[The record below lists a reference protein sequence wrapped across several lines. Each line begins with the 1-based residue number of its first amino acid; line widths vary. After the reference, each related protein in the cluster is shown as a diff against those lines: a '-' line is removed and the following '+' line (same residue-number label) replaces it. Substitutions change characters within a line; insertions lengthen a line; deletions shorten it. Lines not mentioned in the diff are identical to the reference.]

1 MESLNQYTSKFN
13 EVVNSAVITDANGTV
28 IEDAFAKVVEELNTI
43 KANGGTVYLVG
54 NGGSSGIISHVS
66 IDLINACKIKAHP
79 ITDNSVLT
87 CLANDYGYEK
97 VFSEALNTM
106 ITDNDLLIAVSSS
119 GNSQNIVNA
128 VEAANNKGAKS
139 LTLSGFKPDNKLR
152 TTGTYNLWIESMSYG
167 YVEIGHA
174 LLLHYVTDCFCGQ

>member
-1 MESLNQYTSKFN
+1 MEHLKDYVNQFDQ
-13 EVVNSAVITDANGTV
+13 VVNSAVITDNGGAE
-28 IEDAFAKVVEELNTI
+28 IADAFSKIVEELNGI
-43 KANGGTVYLVG
+43 KAAGGTVYLVG

-79 ITDNSVLT
+79 ITDNSILT

-97 VFSEALNTM
+97 VFSEALKTM
-106 ITDNDLLIAVSSS
+106 IQPGDLLIAISSS

-128 VEAANNKGAKS
+128 VEVANQKGAKS
-139 LTLSGFKPDNKLR
+139 LTLSGFKPENKLR

-174 LLLHYVTDCFCGQ
+174 LLMHYITDSFIAQ